1 MAIWQQG
8 TPTTGLDAGDRIT
21 IDGSGPV
28 YVKVLS
34 PRFKRNDGSDYCN
47 IGYGVQVI
55 VPPEYFE
62 EE

>member
-1 MAIWQQG
+1 MAIWEQG
-8 TPTTGLDAGDRIT
+8 TPADGIDYGDRID
-21 IDGSGPV
+21 IDGSGPI

-34 PRFKRNDGSDYCN
+34 PKFRRNDGSDYCN

-55 VPPEYFE
+55 VPADHFE